1 MSRLERWSRIKRG
14 LEPDDPSPDAT
25 REVPAQQDAQP
36 SPTAEES
43 PSAARPFE
51 DMPESDGLDDADD
64 TAAQAKAPPPPGSLD
79 DTLPDP
85 DTLDAGS
92 DFSGYMVPGVSAAL
106 RRRALKR
113 LWSTGNYN
121 VRDGLDDYDLD
132 YTQQLKPMATDL
144 AGKLRRWVKK
154 ADESL
159 DTDSEDAPTNEPATS
174 TTADNQTT
182 PSEAGDD
189 EPANEQTSVLDD
201 QSDNAQTKA

>member
-51 DMPESDGLDDADD
+51 DMPESDGRDDADD

-154 ADESL
+154 PMKAWIQIVKTRRL
-159 DTDSEDAPTNEPATS
+159 TNRPRQRPLITKPRRQRLAMTS
-174 TTADNQTT
+174 QR
-182 PSEAGDD
+182 
-189 EPANEQTSVLDD
+189 TSRHRH
-201 QSDNAQTKA
+201 